1 MDGSGRVKI
10 NWGDGEH
17 TFRLPYAQ
25 LRELQDKTGSGPEEL
40 ANRIARG
47 AWKVDDIRE
56 VIRLGLIGGGLDPM
70 QALTLTIRYVD
81 NRPWLE
87 NKLPAY
93 TILLAILAQP
103 EGDKLG
109 KAEEGASQEATAKS
123 PSPDSSERPSQSGF
137 PSKTSGNARPGNL
150 RQRSKATTA
159 TKTAERTSP
168 AQ

>member
-10 NWGDGEH
+10 QWGDGEH
-17 TFRLPYAQ
+17 TFRLAYAQ
-25 LRELQDKTGSGPEEL
+25 LRELQDKTGCGPEEL

-47 AWKVDDIRE
+47 TWKVDDIRE
-56 VIRLGLIGGGLDPM
+56 TMRLGLIGGGMEPM
-70 QALTLTIRYVD
+70 RALTLTIRYVD

-87 NKLPAY
+87 NKQPAY
-93 TILLAILAQP
+93 LILLAILAQP
-103 EGDKLG
+103 EGDKVG

-123 PSPDSSERPSQSGF
+123 PSPDSSELPSQSAS
-137 PSKTSGNARPGNL
+137 PSKTSGTVRPGNL

-159 TKTAERTSP
+159 TKTAERTGL